1 MDNKEIF
8 SHIDHTNLKIDAKWE
23 DIEKLCKEAIDN
35 KMASVCIPPSYV
47 KKVRKEFKKLNIC
60 TVVGFPNGYSNSK
73 TKEYEI
79 KSLIKDGADE
89 LDAVINITMVKNGEF
104 KELQSGIKDLKKAC
118 GERIL
123 KVIIE
128 TSALTEEEI
137 IKMCEIVINAKADF
151 IKTSTGFNGEGAK
164 LEHIELIK
172 KHIGKKVKIKAS
184 GGIRTKEDMIKFIE
198 AGCERIGTS
207 SAMKIAE

>member
-172 KHIGKKVKIKAS
+172 KHIGKKLKIKAS